1 MNEITKTYAEIQN
14 KYMSSL
20 RSFCFPILNK
30 METKRKIL
38 YSIFIILLPL
48 AILSII
54 GVIVIGIMKLE
65 KLTLF
70 TPFMMIF
77 PMIVFAIYVFLTKNL
92 EKEVKKH
99 IMPILCKAIGD
110 INWKQSPVISHDLYI
125 DSKILPNTF
134 NKVKVDDVFNGS
146 YKGINYN
153 IVEAQYSKKEFRHT
167 REGRKTEYL
176 TIFDGLLITLD
187 MNKNFNSH
195 TVIRTNLFGRF
206 IPNGDLKHT
215 VFENIEF
222 EEKFDVFTNNE
233 VEARYLI
240 TSSFMEHLNNVKMS
254 FIAPAIECAF
264 YRDKLIISLQGI
276 PNMFHVGSVWKPLT
290 DEKQYF
296 KMFEEILS
304 IIKLIDHFKLD
315 QKIGL

>member
-1 MNEITKTYAEIQN
+1 MSEETRTYTEMQN
-14 KYMSSL
+14 KYMNSL
-20 RSFCFPILNK
+20 RSICFPILNK

-38 YSIFIILLPL
+38 HSIFIILLPL

-54 GVIVIGIMKLE
+54 GLIVIGTMKIE
-65 KLTLF
+65 NLTHF
-70 TPFMMIF
+70 TPIMMLF
-77 PMIVFAIYVFLTKNL
+77 SFIVFAIYAFLTKNF
-92 EKEVKKH
+92 EIEVKKQ
-99 IMPILCKAIGD
+99 IMPTLCKALGD
-110 INWKQSPVISHDLYI
+110 INWKQSPAISHNLYI
-125 DSKILPNTF
+125 DSKILPSTF

-153 IVEAQYSKKEFRHT
+153 IVEAQYSKKEVRHT
-167 REGRKTEYL
+167 REGRKTEYV

-195 TVIRTNLFGRF
+195 TLIRTNLFGRL

-215 VFENIEF
+215 TLEDVEF
-222 EEKFDVFTNNE
+222 EKKFDVFTNDE
-233 VEARYLI
+233 VDARYLI
-240 TSSFMEHLNNVKMS
+240 TPSFMERLNNVKMS
-254 FIAPAIECAF
+254 FISPTIECAF
-264 YRDKLIISLQGI
+264 YQDKLIIGLQGI
-276 PNMFHVGSVWKPLT
+276 PNMFHVGSIWKPLT